1 MKIND
6 LFEVIQG
13 PCVAF
18 ENFLVPSFYPLLQAI
33 KSRNSTEDAVKFISR
48 SLDRTG
54 TPRETKWKPSY
65 NVTAIKPLLCVV
77 KKQFKRDLS
86 AVVTDFYH
94 HHHHHHHQSSS
105 SVISHHHHHHHHHQ
119 SSSSSVFII
128 FIITFIITSDIRT
141 ALLQRRK
148 IANPLG
154 NLALKLHIPEMQR
167 ADNSPPAQAH
177 LFA

>member
-33 KSRNSTEDAVKFISR
+33 KSRNSTEDAVNFISR

-77 KKQFKRDLS
+77 IKTIQTRP
-86 AVVTDFYH
+86 
-94 HHHHHHHQSSS
+94 
-105 SVISHHHHHHHHHQ
+105 ISRGDG
-119 SSSSSVFII
+119 F
-128 FIITFIITSDIRT
+128 
-141 ALLQRRK
+141 
-148 IANPLG
+148 
-154 NLALKLHIPEMQR
+154 
-167 ADNSPPAQAH
+167 
-177 LFA
+177 

>member
-33 KSRNSTEDAVKFISR
+33 KSRNSTEDAVNFISR

-65 NVTAIKPLLCVV
+65 NVTALKPLLCVV
-77 KKQFKRDLS
+77 KKTIQTRP
-86 AVVTDFYH
+86 
-94 HHHHHHHQSSS
+94 
-105 SVISHHHHHHHHHQ
+105 ISRGDGFL
-119 SSSSSVFII
+119 SSSSSSSSSSII
-128 FIITFIITSDIRT
+128 IIISLHHFHHHLHHHQRHQNGTLT
-141 ALLQRRK
+141 APK
-148 IANPLG
+148 NC
-154 NLALKLHIPEMQR
+154 KLSGQPCSK
-167 ADNSPPAQAH
+167 ASYT
-177 LFA
+177 

>member
-33 KSRNSTEDAVKFISR
+33 KSCNSTEDAVNFISR

-86 AVVTDFYH
+86 AVVTEFYH

-105 SVISHHHHHHHHHQ
+105 SSIIIIIISLHHFHHHQ
-119 SSSSSVFII
+119 RHQNG
-128 FIITFIITSDIRT
+128 TLT
-141 ALLQRRK
+141 APKNCKPSGQPCSK
-148 IANPLG
+148 A
-154 NLALKLHIPEMQR
+154 
-167 ADNSPPAQAH
+167 SYT
-177 LFA
+177 

>member
-33 KSRNSTEDAVKFISR
+33 KSCNSTEDAVNFISR

-77 KKQFKRDLS
+77 KKTIQTRP
-86 AVVTDFYH
+86 
-94 HHHHHHHQSSS
+94 
-105 SVISHHHHHHHHHQ
+105 ISRGDGVL
-119 SSSSSVFII
+119 SSSSSSSSII
-128 FIITFIITSDIRT
+128 IIIISLHHFHHHQRHQNGTLT
-141 ALLQRRK
+141 APKNCKPSGQPCSK
-148 IANPLG
+148 A
-154 NLALKLHIPEMQR
+154 
-167 ADNSPPAQAH
+167 SYT
-177 LFA
+177 

>member
-33 KSRNSTEDAVKFISR
+33 KSRNSTEDAVNFISR

-54 TPRETKWKPSY
+54 TSRETKWKPSY

-94 HHHHHHHQSSS
+94 HHHHHH
-105 SVISHHHHHHHHHQ
+105 Q
-119 SSSSSVFII
+119 SSSSSSSSSSSII
-128 FIITFIITSDIRT
+128 IIIIIIIISLHHFHHHLHHHQRHQNGSLT
-141 ALLQRRK
+141 APKNCKPSGQPCSK
-148 IANPLG
+148 A
-154 NLALKLHIPEMQR
+154 
-167 ADNSPPAQAH
+167 SYT
-177 LFA
+177 